1 MSDKCKICL
10 QDVSEPSLEEHIAA
24 NHADTP
30 ESVSAVYPDRYDAV
44 FTDDGELQARFET
57 TPDTPA
63 QPEPQGTTNPDVTDN
78 TSSNTPGQ
86 SNRGGTDR
94 GTTSPSDTPPS
105 GGTASGTEPTAGD
118 SGTPGGPGTTPGGT
132 GTPTGPGPAPGPGA
146 SMTGAV
152 GNKWL
157 MAGVGGA
164 GNHIMDAVLM
174 RRDTLRNDNSS
185 LASVWEGGLANYG
198 NLNTNITELG
208 ETYYAQVDRQ
218 FQREALISNCMIG
231 YQHHNYAGAGRNWKA
246 GRMWM
251 EKDFEGENNA
261 IRDRLDLNTKDLK
274 ASQAV
279 MLINSVTKG
288 TGCGATPVLAENIRE
303 LITESDSLENIPA
316 ATKPILSSV
325 VLPSDSQFRGGEMI
339 RGVVGMAYLSK
350 AVDGIIPFDNTQ
362 LDDPPAELAVDIDT
376 DLLGRYNP
384 PMYSDINRLL
394 VTFLEAFTM
403 SSTPQ
408 SADTASTERINGE
421 VLDVPDSFRPVQR
434 KYALSEERAYK
445 PAVVMAPVIGKSS
458 ASSFDRSRLDTL
470 VRSTLLQGQLVDF
483 DPGTAWGGTFMVY
496 GPEEKMDDIAPPL
509 SNNELSNI
517 LSGEDF
523 LDRESFEGPGSIDIY
538 VNQLVVPHV
547 DDVYL
552 WGVVWNPRLPTLETM
567 YEQARHLVENSES
580 EEANELREIWDTV
593 EPLFDSLGRENMG

>member
-1 MSDKCKICL
+1 
-10 QDVSEPSLEEHIAA
+10 
-24 NHADTP
+24 
-30 ESVSAVYPDRYDAV
+30 
-44 FTDDGELQARFET
+44 
-57 TPDTPA
+57 
-63 QPEPQGTTNPDVTDN
+63 
-78 TSSNTPGQ
+78 
-86 SNRGGTDR
+86 
-94 GTTSPSDTPPS
+94 
-105 GGTASGTEPTAGD
+105 
-118 SGTPGGPGTTPGGT
+118 
-132 GTPTGPGPAPGPGA
+132 
-146 SMTGAV
+146 MTGAV

-157 MAGVGGA
+157 MTGVGGA

-174 RRDTLRNDNSS
+174 RRDTLRNENSS
-185 LASVWEGGLANYG
+185 LASVWDGGLANYS

-251 EKDFEGENNA
+251 QKDFEGESNA
-261 IRDRLDLNTKDLK
+261 IRDRLDLNLKDLK

-279 MLINSVTKG
+279 MLIHSVTKG
-288 TGCGATPVLAENIRE
+288 TGCGATPVLAENIRD
-303 LITESDSLENIPA
+303 LISESDTVDNIAA
-316 ATKPILSSV
+316 ATKPLLSSV
-325 VLPSDSQFRGGEMI
+325 VLPSDSEFRGGEMI

-350 AVDGIIPFDNTQ
+350 AVDGIIPFDNKK
-362 LDDPPAELAVDIDT
+362 LDDPPGELAVDIDP
-376 DLLGRYNP
+376 DMLGRYNP

-434 KYALSEERAYK
+434 KYALDDERAYK

-483 DPGTAWGGTFMVY
+483 DPSTAWGGTFMVY
-496 GPEEKMDDIAPPL
+496 GPEEKMEDIAPLL

-523 LDRESFEGPGSIDIY
+523 LDRESFEGPGTVDIY

-547 DDVYL
+547 EDVYL

-567 YEQARHLVENSES
+567 YDQARHLVENSES